1 MHFDDITN
9 IQKGKRT
16 MKKSTPSKILC
27 IGLALVLLFSIIGC
41 LIQTNGGKVK
51 VMEVNL
57 PTSFG
62 GNTSAVIYK
71 PANATVDTPAPC
83 VITTCG
89 AGNTKEMQDIA
100 LVELAR
106 RGYVVISFDIY
117 HHGKSSGTH
126 ETVSYTMSQ
135 QYLGH
140 GMIDLVDYVY
150 NTLDYVDNTKIGIT
164 GHSTGGRVTSYT
176 LNEDGRYNKIQA
188 GLTEG
193 TSYFDELYAA
203 CHDTQVAA
211 ALIVANVP
219 AYYIIEEFPT
229 DIDIGLMQPYYD
241 EGVKSQV
248 TRIDGHYAGDMT
260 VSPELKNFVNQGV
273 PGTFT
278 MDKTVNYDVDAG
290 AASAAGNFTGFSGGT
305 AGYPQISLSNWNN
318 SELIELEKWYVNSE
332 TGGRRIVYNPKI
344 AHAEAHFHPAAAEDI
359 VSFFEQSLGTPIPV
373 KGYTAYLW
381 KEFANFGAL
390 IGLFVFLYGLV
401 MVLLELP
408 YFSVLCTEAPARI
421 PAPKG
426 KGKLRVI
433 INILIIGIIGA
444 LTIEWGME
452 MGAKVL
458 GAIAPKLYVSWTG
471 NGIGGWS
478 VWMAIVVSAVFL
490 VNYFLFDKKAG
501 VTPAQWG
508 LKISKQNFLRTLVLL
523 AVFFGGFCLVV
534 YGIYFF
540 FGTDFRIWIY
550 AIRAVSKGE
559 MMYLFWYFPVFFIY
573 YFAHSWTTNA
583 SYRFEG
589 AGKKNILLCI
599 LAAVLAPVLG
609 FAIEYFGN
617 YVLDILIWK
626 VMWVYYLWLLNIAV
640 NLTLA
645 TLLSRKLFE
654 KTGNI
659 WLATFINTTIATYLT
674 IATSRM
680 ITFLT

>member
-1 MHFDDITN
+1 
-9 IQKGKRT
+9 
-16 MKKSTPSKILC
+16 MKAKHPSRIMC
-27 IGLALVLLFSIIGC
+27 IGLAIVLIFSIIAC
-41 LIQTNGGKVK
+41 LIQTNGGKVR
-51 VMEVNL
+51 VFEVNL

-71 PANATVDTPAPC
+71 PDSATVDTPAPC

-100 LVELAR
+100 LVELSR
-106 RGYVVISFDIY
+106 RGYVVISFDIF

-126 ETVSYTMSQ
+126 EDVSYTMSQ

-176 LNEDGRYNKIQA
+176 LNEYGRYDNIQA
-188 GLTEG
+188 GLEDG
-193 TSYFDELYAA
+193 THYYDELYEA
-203 CHDTQVAA
+203 CHSTQVAA
-211 ALIVANVP
+211 ALIVANIP
-219 AYYIIEEFPT
+219 AHYIIEEFP
-229 DIDIGLMQPYYD
+229 DYIDIGLMQPYYD

-248 TRIDGHYAGDMT
+248 TKIEGHYAGDMT
-260 VSPELKNFVNQGV
+260 VCPEIKNFVNQGV
-273 PGTFT
+273 PDTFQ
-278 MDKTVNYDVDAG
+278 MDKSVNYDVDAG
-290 AASAAGNFTGFSGGT
+290 AASTAGNFTGFSGGT
-305 AGYPQISLSNWNN
+305 AGYPQVTISNWDN
-318 SELIELEKWYVNSE
+318 SELVELEKWYVNEE

-359 VSFFEQSLGTPIPV
+359 VNFFVESLGSPV
-373 KGYTAYLW
+373 AVSGHTAYMW
-381 KEFANFGAL
+381 KEVSNLGAL
-390 IGLFVFLYGLV
+390 IGLFIFLYGLI
-401 MVLLELP
+401 MTMLETK
-408 YFSVLCTEAPARI
+408 YFSVLCTPAPARI

-426 KGKLRVI
+426 KGKLRVV
-433 INILIIGIIGA
+433 INILIIGVVGA
-444 LTIEWGME
+444 LTVEWGME

-458 GAIAPKLYVSWTG
+458 SAIAPKHYVSWTG

-478 VWMAIVVSAVFL
+478 VWMAIVVSAVYL
-490 VNYFLFDKKAG
+490 VNYFFFDRKNG
-501 VTPAQWG
+501 VTTASWG
-508 LKISKQNFLRTLVLL
+508 LKISKQNFFRTLVFL
-523 AVFFGGFCLVV
+523 ALFFGAFCLVV

-540 FGTDFRIWIY
+540 FGTDFRFWIY
-550 AIRAVSKGE
+550 AIRGVSKAE

-583 SYRFEG
+583 SYRYEG
-589 AGKKNILLCI
+589 AGKKNIYLCI
-599 LAAVLAPVLG
+599 IAAILAPVLG

-626 VMWVYYLWLLNIAV
+626 VMWVYYLWLINIAV

-659 WLATFINTTIATYLT
+659 WLATFINTTIATLIT

-680 ITFLT
+680 ITFLS